1 MGLDEIAEV
10 VVGSVIALGAL
21 LFLMDWVERT
31 VAGPS
36 RHRTDEMPGAAS
48 GTGSAFRQR

>member
-10 VVGSVIALGAL
+10 VVGIVIAVGAL

-31 VAGPS
+31 TSAPRRGP
-36 RHRTDEMPGAAS
+36 REPPRAQ

>member
-10 VVGSVIALGAL
+10 VVGIVIALGAL

-31 VAGPS
+31 TSAPPP
-36 RHRTDEMPGAAS
+36 RPRADETPRAS